1 MVWKGRLTEGEA
13 FELRSVYIRV
23 RQQSC
28 LYLGEEHPRKR
39 EQPGQSK
46 SRTGLFKKQIE
57 GGLMEAIKSGEM
69 EEAGVVPSF
78 PL

>member
-1 MVWKGRLTEGEA
+1 M
-13 FELRSVYIRV
+13 

-28 LYLGEEHPRKR
+28 LYLGEEHSRKR

-57 GGLMEAIKSGEM
+57 GGLMESIKSGEM
-69 EEAGVVPSF
+69 EEAEMLCQVLPSVRWGAVDDQSWG
-78 PL
+78 PRD

>member
-28 LYLGEEHPRKR
+28 LYL
-39 EQPGQSK
+39 
-46 SRTGLFKKQIE
+46 RTFQKKGTARTKQKQDWLVQE
-57 GGLMEAIKSGEM
+57 ADRRWANGGH
-69 EEAGVVPSF
+69 
-78 PL
+78 